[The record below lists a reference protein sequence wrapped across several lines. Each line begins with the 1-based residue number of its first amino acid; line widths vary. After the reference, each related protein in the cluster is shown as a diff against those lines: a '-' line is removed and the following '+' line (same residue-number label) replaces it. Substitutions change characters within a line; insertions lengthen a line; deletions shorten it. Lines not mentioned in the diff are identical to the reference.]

1 MFVLVNFC
9 LSAPYGR
16 HVRRGWG
23 FSVPV
28 REGWIIME
36 SPALFVMALVYHAG
50 QFHLQHVPHVLLRMH
65 QMHYFHRTLVFPFRM
80 RADGKAMPAA
90 VVASGFFFNVYNSYI
105 QARWISHI
113 GVYPSSWLTSPQFLL
128 GVAIFLVGF
137 LGNIWA
143 DNVLLN
149 LRDHKEDRSYKIP
162 RGFLYEFI
170 TCPNYFCE
178 IIEWLGWAIATN
190 SVAGFFFFLSTLANL
205 GPRAKTHHEWYHK
218 KFNDYPR
225 NRKALIPFL
234 Y

>member
-1 MFVLVNFC
+1 
-9 LSAPYGR
+9 
-16 HVRRGWG
+16 
-23 FSVPV
+23 
-28 REGWIIME
+28 
-36 SPALFVMALVYHAG
+36 
-50 QFHLQHVPHVLLRMH
+50 MH

-80 RADGKAMPAA
+80 RADGKAMPVA